1 MIPQRESAASLMFQ
15 PDEFSSEPND
25 RFGSVNPKLN
35 LDPDWA
41 DADNSIPDSAD
52 SITDAPAFINGF
64 CGWACAP

>member
-1 MIPQRESAASLMFQ
+1 MDAPSTPNVGELSVFWVDSGLNWV
-15 PDEFSSEPND
+15 EPY
-25 RFGSVNPKLN
+25 
-35 LDPDWA
+35 PDWA